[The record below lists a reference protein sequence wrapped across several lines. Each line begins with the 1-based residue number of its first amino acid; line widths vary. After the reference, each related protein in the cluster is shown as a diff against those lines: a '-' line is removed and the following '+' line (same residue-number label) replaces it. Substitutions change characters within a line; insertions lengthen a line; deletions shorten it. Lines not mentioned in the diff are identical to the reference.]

1 MNLTRQEESEWL
13 FDKNEFDRQDEKS
26 SHLYNPQ
33 TKLVN
38 KKVQNQNYF
47 PKGEVVGAPK
57 LKAPGTVAWA
67 N

>member
-1 MNLTRQEESEWL
+1 MNLTRHESEWL

-38 KKVQNQNYF
+38 KKVQIKIIFQ
-47 PKGEVVGAPK
+47 
-57 LKAPGTVAWA
+57 KARLSVLQS
-67 N
+67 